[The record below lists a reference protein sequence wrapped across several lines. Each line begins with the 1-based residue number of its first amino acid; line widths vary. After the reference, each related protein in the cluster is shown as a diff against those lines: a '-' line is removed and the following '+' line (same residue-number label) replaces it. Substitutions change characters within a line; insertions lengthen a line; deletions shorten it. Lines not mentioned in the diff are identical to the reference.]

1 MIVTLAL
8 IGKLVIGAAY
18 ALVYLYATEVFPT
31 LLRTYGLGTSSM
43 VGRVGSVTAPF
54 IVDLMVSGR
63 RSIELSSNYDKTY
76 KVCIFIS
83 GEGEQYVSNN
93 CFRCRRYLCG
103 YVGSSASR
111 NEEQEA
117 SGDN

>member
-1 MIVTLAL
+1 MVVILAL

-54 IVDLMVSGR
+54 IVDLVVS
-63 RSIELSSNYDKTY
+63 
-76 KVCIFIS
+76 
-83 GEGEQYVSNN
+83 QM
-93 CFRCRRYLCG
+93 
-103 YVGSSASR
+103 GSV
-111 NEEQEA
+111 
-117 SGDN
+117 